1 MALSDKLVSR
11 FAKAMNKQK
20 PLGNERVCGTIVVQG
35 DTKYVRLDGSELLT
49 PIATLTSM
57 KDGDRVYVEI
67 KNHTATVVGNI
78 TSPSAN
84 QDDVTDINN
93 KIDQQNNDITQI
105 NNNITQI
112 NNDITQIGDTVNSQG
127 NTIERLDSEITTI
140 DSELKTV
147 DSKVETIESDISTV
161 QSEIDVAQSDLE
173 LVKSNV
179 DIAESNISALQSDM
193 ELVKSNVDIMESD
206 LEIAKSDIEIFN
218 SSFQI
223 QNGVVTGIK
232 GIDTEWITVDDLE
245 AMRGKIQSLDTE
257 YANIDFTNIGKA
269 AMEYFYAH
277 SGLIENVVVGDQTI
291 TGELVGVTISGDR
304 LIGNTIIADKLV
316 IKGSDGLYYKLNT
329 DGMTVEA
336 EQTDENSLN
345 GQIIRAKSITA
356 TKIDV
361 KDLVA
366 FDATIGGFN
375 ITDNSI
381 YSGVKESVDNT
392 TRGIYMDDD
401 GQIAIGDAYNYIKFF
416 KDKDGSYKLKM
427 GMSSMD
433 IELTDAEKTMS
444 EALADTIVD
453 QQIQFYQSTS
463 PISLTGGS
471 WGDTR
476 PEWKEGTYLWERT
489 RVIYGDGTGGYI
501 PDQNGYCVSG
511 NTGAQGEKGDKGDT
525 GPQGPKGDP
534 GERGLQGL
542 QGPKGEQG
550 IPGPQGDKGETGAT
564 GPKGDKG
571 DTGAQGPQG
580 ASGNTSYFHIKYSS
594 VANPTSASQMTE
606 TPSTYIGTYVDYTEA
621 DSTDPSKYTWSRFQ
635 GVQGAKGD
643 QGIPGIN
650 GTDGKTSYLHIAYAN
665 SSDGSS
671 GFSVSDSVGKLY
683 IGQYT
688 DFTQAD
694 STDYKKYSWTK
705 IKGETGAKGDKG
717 DKGDTGSAGRGVK
730 SSVITYQAS
739 TSGTTAPTG
748 TWSGSI
754 PSVPAGQYLWT
765 RNIITY
771 SDNTTTTLYSVSK
784 MGNTGAT
791 GAKGD
796 KGDTGATGPQGPAGS
811 AGKGISTITE
821 YYLASASSSGVTT
834 STSGWTT
841 SIQTISAS
849 KKYLWNYEVTKYT
862 DGSSTTSSPVIIG
875 VYGDKGATG
884 STGAAGKGIKSI
896 TNYYLVT
903 SASSGVTISTSG
915 WSTTPGTT
923 TITNKYLWNYEKITY
938 TDNSTSSTTPHIIG
952 THGATGSKGDK
963 GDTGA
968 TGPQGPQ
975 GSKGDKGDTGPQG
988 PKGETG
994 NGVKSSAITYQS
1006 STSGTTVPT
1015 GTWSGTVPSVAAGQY
1030 LWTRV
1035 VYTYTNGN
1043 TSIAY
1048 SVSKMGNT
1056 GAQGPKGDKGDT
1068 GATGPQGP
1076 QGNKG
1081 DKGET
1086 GAAGK
1091 GVKSVS
1097 YKYQAGASATTIPTG
1112 TWSSSIVKTTPE
1124 LPYLWQ
1130 QRIETYTDNSTSAP
1144 SYTVSSNMDSLDLG
1158 GKNLAEKTNQG
1169 ATGWLWSMQ
1178 TGSKTIEEVDV
1189 NGVRACK
1196 MTRGSDAQ
1204 SGWSY
1209 IGYNHLM
1216 PKKYEADTKYTISFD
1231 VLSTVATKFAI
1242 SFMNGNATKPLTNAV
1257 SSETTKANVWT
1268 KIVVVLTTNSGTL
1281 PYDSQQLYMNGF
1293 NSSPGVSYT
1302 FKNLKIEK
1310 GNIATDW
1317 TPAPEDIESEI
1328 SDVKVKIENTNEQL
1342 HWIIEEGGTSVTDF
1356 KLTNQFATLVSKN
1369 IQITADNL
1377 DLTGNDLVNI
1387 ISQSS
1392 VKIQAKNIDLSGYVS
1407 VTSLKNDGATTISG
1421 GQLTCTNL
1429 KATNGSFTGVINATS
1444 GSFKGTVDATSAT
1457 INTKINMY
1465 IGNQTRTVMQ
1475 AGQFNEIMDTL
1486 SLGIVGNSRS
1496 CQINFG
1502 ADKTGGA
1509 ETTIT
1514 MATELVQ
1521 CNGGIHANQGITTY
1535 GNFVLGRNTGQL
1547 TRDGYGTSWQYA
1559 HKGISSFIR
1568 MNNCQNGDAYNA
1580 LISADGVSGSW
1591 TQGILGTNGYYYIT
1605 YASDTTIN
1613 SKNGTDW
1620 EWQFRPD
1627 GTFYSKGLIMTAGEY
1642 MCQRG
1647 YEWRF
1652 GAGAGTGDGSK
1663 FGFYCNSVHMYITT
1677 AGTFYVSGDATIG
1690 RSLTVTNRINAN
1702 LGITVQNA
1710 GVELYG
1716 GTPFID
1722 FHHNNSA
1729 ADYTARL
1736 IADTSSTLT
1745 VCVSEQYLFSFGTRA
1760 IRGYKNNAVNCGY
1773 PGYLWQRV
1781 YAANATI
1788 STSDENEK
1796 DILPDGIDER
1806 YEKFFMKLQPILFR
1820 WKNFPNQERERHD
1833 RIHCGL
1839 GAQTTL
1845 KVAKECG
1852 LDEMSVAAICR
1863 DDLDHPTVAG
1873 KMESWGMAYGELHG
1887 LEIHMIQK
1895 NQNEIDSLRSQNILL
1910 KAQLNSLNQG
1920 LLKALTEIEKLK
1932 QQVA

>member
-93 KIDQQNNDITQI
+93 KINQQNNDITQI
-105 NNNITQI
+105 NNDITQI

-140 DSELKTV
+140 NSELTTV
-147 DSKVETIESDISTV
+147 NSKVETIESDISTV
-161 QSEIDVAQSDLE
+161 ESEIDVAQSDLE

-206 LEIAKSDIEIFN
+206 LEIVKSDVDIFN
-218 SSFQI
+218 SSFKI
-223 QNGVVTGIK
+223 ENDVVTGIK
-232 GIDTEWITVDDLE
+232 GIDTEWITTEDLE

-291 TGELVGVTISGDR
+291 TGELVGVTIRGDR
-304 LIGNTIIADKLV
+304 LIGNTVIADKLV

-366 FDATIGGFN
+366 FGATIGGFN

-416 KDKDGSYKLKM
+416 KDKDGSYKLHM
-427 GMSSMD
+427 GLSSSL
-433 IELTDAEKTMS
+433 IEFTDSGKTMS

-463 PISLTGGS
+463 PIALIGGS
-471 WGDTR
+471 WINTQ
-476 PEWKEGTYLWERT
+476 PTWKEGTYIWERT
-489 RVIYGDGTGGYI
+489 RVIYGDGTGNYL
-501 PDQNGYCVSG
+501 PNQNGVCVTG
-511 NTGAQGEKGDKGDT
+511 NTGGQGEKGDRGDT
-525 GPQGPKGDP
+525 GPQGP
-534 GERGLQGL
+534 
-542 QGPKGEQG
+542 
-550 IPGPQGDKGETGAT
+550 
-564 GPKGDKG
+564 
-571 DTGAQGPQG
+571 
-580 ASGNTSYFHIKYSS
+580 
-594 VANPTSASQMTE
+594 
-606 TPSTYIGTYVDYTEA
+606 
-621 DSTDPSKYTWSRFQ
+621 
-635 GVQGAKGD
+635 
-643 QGIPGIN
+643 
-650 GTDGKTSYLHIAYAN
+650 
-665 SSDGSS
+665 
-671 GFSVSDSVGKLY
+671 
-683 IGQYT
+683 
-688 DFTQAD
+688 
-694 STDYKKYSWTK
+694 
-705 IKGETGAKGDKG
+705 
-717 DKGDTGSAGRGVK
+717 KGDTGSAGRGVK
-730 SSVITYQAS
+730 SSAITYQAS

-841 SIQTISAS
+841 TIQTISTS

-903 SASSGVTISTSG
+903 SASSGVTTSTSG

-923 TITNKYLWNYEKITY
+923 TVTNKYLWNYEKITY

-952 THGATGSKGDK
+952 THGATGSKGD
-963 GDTGA
+963 TGA

-975 GSKGDKGDTGPQG
+975 GSKGDKGDTGA
-988 PKGETG
+988 TG
-994 NGVKSSAITYQS
+994 NGVKSSTTTYQS

-1015 GTWSGTVPSVAAGQY
+1015 GTWSGSIPSVPAGQY
-1030 LWTRV
+1030 LWTRT
-1035 VYTYTNGN
+1035 VYSYTNGS
-1043 TSIAY
+1043 TAIAY

-1068 GATGPQGP
+1068 GS
-1076 QGNKG
+1076 
-1081 DKGET
+1081 
-1086 GAAGK
+1086 AGK

-1097 YKYQAGASATTIPTG
+1097 HTYQAGASATVIPTG
-1112 TWSSSIVKTTPE
+1112 AWSSAVVKTTPE
-1124 LPYLWQ
+1124 LPYLWTR
-1130 QRIETYTDNSTSAP
+1130 RIETYTDNTTSAP
-1144 SYTVSSNMDSLDLG
+1144 SYSVSSSMDSLDLG
-1158 GKNLAEKTNQG
+1158 GRNLFFDSGKLESRMFSALGTFAYTAREDAEVISGNCMECKCTNV
-1169 ATGWLWSMQ
+1169 
-1178 TGSKTIEEVDV
+1178 GSYQNIGPYFIGGNYISRLKVGDNVTVSVWAKGNRAMTVLYGIEFASVTKQISITTEWQRFIIS
-1189 NGVRACK
+1189 GVVKRV
-1196 MTRGSDAQ
+1196 GNSQ
-1204 SGWSY
+1204 
-1209 IGYNHLM
+1209 
-1216 PKKYEADTKYTISFD
+1216 
-1231 VLSTVATKFAI
+1231 VATIFY
-1242 SFMNGNATKPLTNAV
+1242 
-1257 SSETTKANVWT
+1257 SSEMKVGD
-1268 KIVVVLTTNSGTL
+1268 I
-1281 PYDSQQLYMNGF
+1281 LYL
-1293 NSSPGVSYT
+1293 SSPKV
-1302 FKNLKIEK
+1302 EK

-1317 TPAPEDIESEI
+1317 TPAPEDVDAAVEEAGKTATNYIHEDSSGISVAQYKDGADLGNNVHIDQDSVDIRNGTNVLASFEANKIHLGPGNTDSKIYMSGDNVIMKEDVDTHFRMRSKNGIVLSAPFFGASVGPPPIEGDSEEFEDDFGMNVIGESKI
-1328 SDVKVKIENTNEQL
+1328 SLYSTVDPSGNNAAPFLSLETINDQFAEYTAIMTYGSNVEFESRLNGSNARFVLTQGNTINMRASSQIQL
-1342 HWIIEEGGTSVTDF
+1342 DSNNIRCLGNVNTTGEFVSTSSNALRAIYGSYACMFRNDGSDTYF
-1356 KLTNQFATLVSKN
+1356 LLTNAGDQYGAWNSLRPFRINNS
-1369 IQITADNL
+1369 
-1377 DLTGNDLVNI
+1377 
-1387 ISQSS
+1387 
-1392 VKIQAKNIDLSGYVS
+1392 SGYV
-1407 VTSLKNDGATTISG
+1407 
-1421 GQLTCTNL
+1421 
-1429 KATNGSFTGVINATS
+1429 
-1444 GSFKGTVDATSAT
+1444 
-1457 INTKINMY
+1457 Y
-1465 IGNQTRTVMQ
+1465 IGNGLQVTGNLTQ
-1475 AGQFNEIMDTL
+1475 NGNITL
-1486 SLGIVGNSRS
+1486 NSPDYAILKS
-1496 CQINFG
+1496 P
-1502 ADKTGGA
+1502 
-1509 ETTIT
+1509 
-1514 MATELVQ
+1514 LS
-1521 CNGGIHANQGITTY
+1521 
-1535 GNFVLGRNTGQL
+1535 
-1547 TRDGYGTSWQYA
+1547 TSWQNG
-1559 HKGISSFIR
+1559 HKGTGAIIR
-1568 MNNCQNGDAYNA
+1568 QTGCNGWNPWLYVRGAA
-1580 LISADGVSGSW
+1580 GSW
-1591 TQGILGTNGYYYIT
+1591 TQGVYLNDGYYRLT
-1605 YASDTTIN
+1605 YASDSTIN
-1613 SKNGTDW
+1613 SKNNTDW

-1627 GTFYSKGLIMTAGEY
+1627 GTFCSKGLIMTAGEY

-1663 FGFYCNSVHMYITT
+1663 FGFYCNGVHMYIT
-1677 AGTFYVSGDATIG
+1677 S
-1690 RSLTVTNRINAN
+1690 SETVINRVKSNNGLVVNNA
-1702 LGITVQNA
+1702 A
-1710 GVELYG
+1710 VELYG
-1716 GTPFID
+1716 NTPFID
-1722 FHHNNSA
+1722 FHYNNSS
-1729 ADYTARL
+1729 ADYTSRL
-1736 IADTSSTLT
+1736 IADQSNTLT
-1745 VCVSEQYLFSFGTRA
+1745 VAISNKYLYTFAPLSFRPYADGGA
-1760 IRGYKNNAVNCGY
+1760 HCGY
-1773 PGYLWQRV
+1773 PSYRWGRV
-1781 YAANATI
+1781 YATNSAI
-1788 STSDENEK
+1788 GTSDENEK
-1796 DILPDGIDER
+1796 NILGEFDER
-1806 YEKFFMKLQPILFR
+1806 YERFFMKLKPILYM
-1820 WKNFPNQERERHD
+1820 WKNFGNEETPHD
-1833 RIHCGL
+1833 RVHFGL

-1845 KVAKECG
+1845 KMARECG

-1863 DDLDHPTVAG
+1863 DDLENPTVDG
-1873 KMESWGMAYGELHG
+1873 RWERYGLAYEELIP
-1887 LEIHMIQK
+1887 LTIHETQK
-1895 NQNEIDSLRSQNILL
+1895 ALREIDSLKSQNNLL
-1910 KAQLNSLNQG
+1910 KAQLNALNQG
-1920 LLKALTEIEKLK
+1920 LLKALAEIEKLK
-1932 QQVA
+1932 RIYA

>member
-35 DTKYVRLDGSELLT
+35 DTKYVQLDGSELLT

-93 KIDQQNNDITQI
+93 KINQQNNDITQI

-206 LEIAKSDIEIFN
+206 LEIVKSDVDIFN
-218 SSFQI
+218 SSFKI
-223 QNGVVTGIK
+223 ENDVVTGIK
-232 GIDTEWITVDDLE
+232 GIDTEWITTEDLE

-257 YANIDFTNIGKA
+257 YANIDFANIGKA

-366 FDATIGGFN
+366 FGATIGGFN
-375 ITDNSI
+375 ITDDSI

-401 GQIAIGDAYNYIKFF
+401 GQIAIGDAYNYVKFF
-416 KDKDGSYKLKM
+416 KDKDGSYKLDVRANHILY
-427 GMSSMD
+427 GPGATDLEQAMD
-433 IELTDAEKTMS
+433 M
-444 EALADTIVD
+444 TIVE
-453 QQIQFYQSTS
+453 QVAQFYQSTS
-463 PISLTGGS
+463 PISLIGGS
-471 WGDTR
+471 WIDTQ
-476 PEWKEGTYLWERT
+476 PTWKEGTYIWQRI
-489 RVIYGDGTGGYI
+489 RVIYRNGTGEYL
-501 PDQNGYCVSG
+501 PNQNGVCITG
-511 NTGAQGEKGDKGDT
+511 NTGEQGEKGDKGDT

-542 QGPKGEQG
+542 QGPQGEQG
-550 IPGPQGDKGETGAT
+550 IPGPQGEKGETGA
-564 GPKGDKG
+564 
-571 DTGAQGPQG
+571 QGVAG
-580 ASGNTSYFHIKYSS
+580 KTSYFHIKYSS

-730 SSVITYQAS
+730 SSAITYQAS

-841 SIQTISAS
+841 SIQTISTS

-903 SASSGVTISTSG
+903 SASSGVTASTGG
-915 WSTTPGTT
+915 WSQNIQATTVSAR
-923 TITNKYLWNYEKITY
+923 YLWNYETITY

-952 THGATGSKGDK
+952 THGATGATGPKGA
-963 GDTGA
+963 TGA

-975 GSKGDKGDTGPQG
+975 GSPGKDANQVVHSVS
-988 PKGETG
+988 G
-994 NGVKSSAITYQS
+994 NGNTNMYVNFATLKINGSYVNTPITFQVVSRGYEASDVQICFDS
-1006 STSGTTVPT
+1006 VNNADPYISYFRAN
-1015 GTWSGTVPSVAAGQY
+1015 GTVPLWIVKASTSTWHVIMRKNEAYGSCIVKNYYNPVSAIAVTWTSTQIASLPSGAVSSTKLAEGRYFHYSPNVGVWINNVESEDPSYATSNVMIDSGSVNIRNGSQVLASFEANKIRLGPGNADSAIYMSGSNVTMRNNLDDHFQITSKAG
-1030 LWTRV
+1030 LVLNAPFLRGIGTPPIEGGEGETEDDDFGITTV
-1035 VYTYTNGN
+1035 AGSTL
-1043 TSIAY
+1043 SMY
-1048 SVSKMGNT
+1048 SVLPS
-1056 GAQGPKGDKGDT
+1056 D
-1068 GATGPQGP
+1068 
-1076 QGNKG
+1076 
-1081 DKGET
+1081 
-1086 GAAGK
+1086 
-1091 GVKSVS
+1091 
-1097 YKYQAGASATTIPTG
+1097 
-1112 TWSSSIVKTTPE
+1112 SSSPFPWLE
-1124 LPYLWQ
+1124 L
-1130 QRIETYTDNSTSAP
+1130 A
-1144 SYTVSSNMDSLDLG
+1144 
-1158 GKNLAEKTNQG
+1158 
-1169 ATGWLWSMQ
+1169 
-1178 TGSKTIEEVDV
+1178 
-1189 NGVRACK
+1189 
-1196 MTRGSDAQ
+1196 AQ
-1204 SGWSY
+1204 
-1209 IGYNHLM
+1209 N
-1216 PKKYEADTKYTISFD
+1216 EDTKEKSSFECN
-1231 VLSTVATKFAI
+1231 
-1242 SFMNGNATKPLTNAV
+1242 NGNAFVFSISNSSEAYISVKNGKEINLIADEVYINSYNFNASGEIV
-1257 SSETTKANVWT
+1257 SSSANAFRAIYGNYGFFIRNDGT
-1268 KIVVVLTTNSGTL
+1268 DTYFMLTNSGDR
-1281 PYDSQQLYMNGF
+1281 YGSW
-1293 NSSPGVSYT
+1293 NSLRPFRINNS
-1302 FKNLKIEK
+1302 
-1310 GNIATDW
+1310 
-1317 TPAPEDIESEI
+1317 
-1328 SDVKVKIENTNEQL
+1328 
-1342 HWIIEEGGTSVTDF
+1342 
-1356 KLTNQFATLVSKN
+1356 
-1369 IQITADNL
+1369 
-1377 DLTGNDLVNI
+1377 
-1387 ISQSS
+1387 
-1392 VKIQAKNIDLSGYVS
+1392 SGYV
-1407 VTSLKNDGATTISG
+1407 
-1421 GQLTCTNL
+1421 
-1429 KATNGSFTGVINATS
+1429 
-1444 GSFKGTVDATSAT
+1444 
-1457 INTKINMY
+1457 Y
-1465 IGNQTRTVMQ
+1465 IGNGLQVTGNLTQ
-1475 AGQFNEIMDTL
+1475 NGNITL
-1486 SLGIVGNSRS
+1486 NSPDYAILKS
-1496 CQINFG
+1496 P
-1502 ADKTGGA
+1502 
-1509 ETTIT
+1509 
-1514 MATELVQ
+1514 LS
-1521 CNGGIHANQGITTY
+1521 
-1535 GNFVLGRNTGQL
+1535 
-1547 TRDGYGTSWQYA
+1547 TSWQNG
-1559 HKGISSFIR
+1559 HKGTGAIIR
-1568 MNNCQNGDAYNA
+1568 QTGCNGWNPWLYVRGAA
-1580 LISADGVSGSW
+1580 GSW
-1591 TQGILGTNGYYYIT
+1591 TQGVYLNDGYYRLT
-1605 YASDTTIN
+1605 YASDSTIN
-1613 SKNGTDW
+1613 SKNETDW

-1627 GTFYSKGLIMTAGEY
+1627 GTFYSKGLIITAGEY

-1663 FGFYCNSVHMYITT
+1663 FGFYCNGVHMYITT

-1845 KVAKECG
+1845 KMAKECG

-1873 KMESWGMAYGELHG
+1873 KMESWGMAYAELHG

-1910 KAQLNSLNQG
+1910 KAQLSALNQG
-1920 LLKALTEIEKLK
+1920 LLKALAEIEKLK
-1932 QQVA
+1932 HISA